1 MRIAITPEIHEV
13 AIARYHET
21 RSGLDG
27 SDEELIVIGIAA
39 RVDTGAPLTTRLRR
53 EQHCLRPKGYDGC

>member
-21 RSGLDG
+21 CPGLGG
-27 SDEELIVIGIAA
+27 SHEELIIIGIAA
-39 RVDTGAPLTTRLRR
+39 RVDTGAP
-53 EQHCLRPKGYDGC
+53 

>member
-13 AIARYHET
+13 VIARYHET

-39 RVDTGAPLTTRLRR
+39 RVDTGAS
-53 EQHCLRPKGYDGC
+53 